1 MLWRS
6 LLFYLSAGE
15 LCAFFQLFVFQP
27 SVGNLMGEAFYWLS
41 FGLFRKNGNH
51 LLWQCL
57 SLCMKRLCHICDCF
71 ISTAR
76 WKYSLFLLLSHR
88 RNPRLRHFAGC
99 SFGTSRNKQQPFSI
113 NTSHSPFRWFSK
125 NSFWI
130 SHSWN
135 TSFIAKMNISM
146 TQPKK
151 KESVLGCRPRARLA
165 KGIR

>member
-1 MLWRS
+1 MGPS
-6 LLFYLSAGE
+6 SGKIDKKHISHQVTGIKQPYAMTEPFFYLSAGE
-15 LCAFFQLFVFQP
+15 LCAFFQLSVFQP
-27 SVGNLMGEAFYWLS
+27 TVGNLMGEAFYWLS

-51 LLWQCL
+51 LLWQRL

-113 NTSHSPFRWFSK
+113 TRAIRLFDGFQK

-130 SHSWN
+130 
-135 TSFIAKMNISM
+135 
-146 TQPKK
+146 
-151 KESVLGCRPRARLA
+151 L
-165 KGIR
+165 